1 MLCLPTNLLLE
12 SLTKASEAGNL
23 TIGQRLPRLSQSN
36 SARAGFVIV
45 SSSEQML
52 EGRTD
57 ELKTIHESLDSLTW
71 QVGTFDN
78 WRYFENSLKVEIR
91 RWRGQQTISD
101 KMVL

>member
-1 MLCLPTNLLLE
+1 
-12 SLTKASEAGNL
+12 
-23 TIGQRLPRLSQSN
+23 
-36 SARAGFVIV
+36 
-45 SSSEQML
+45 ML